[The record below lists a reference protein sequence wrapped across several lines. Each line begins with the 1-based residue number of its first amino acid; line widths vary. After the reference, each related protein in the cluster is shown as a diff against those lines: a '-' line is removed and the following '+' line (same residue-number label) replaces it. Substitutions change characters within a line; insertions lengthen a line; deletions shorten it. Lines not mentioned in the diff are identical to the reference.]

1 MPPVDDFQLD
11 RSFTHRLHTLSKLTD
26 RLTQQAYAKATGL
39 PLGEGR
45 CLAAVGAF
53 GPISVN
59 ELAAYANLNK
69 GQASRAAQALV
80 DRGLVQKEAVL
91 TDARSVVLRLSAAGQ
106 AVWATLR
113 TVIACRNEAIVSS
126 LTLSERASLD
136 ALLDRLV
143 TDARAQSVGNFDE
156 EA

>member
-53 GPISVN
+53 GPI
-59 ELAAYANLNK
+59 
-69 GQASRAAQALV
+69 
-80 DRGLVQKEAVL
+80 
-91 TDARSVVLRLSAAGQ
+91 
-106 AVWATLR
+106 
-113 TVIACRNEAIVSS
+113 
-126 LTLSERASLD
+126 
-136 ALLDRLV
+136 
-143 TDARAQSVGNFDE
+143 
-156 EA
+156 